1 MKRTKKDLTWHAG
14 LHVVSDRGV
23 FVCEQ
28 VATYQDM
35 RVGAPVFR
43 GLLRTLCYDGR
54 ALIFLQVSGP
64 LHVARRVQ
72 YLGVMSHSR
81 PTIPV
86 PAEPA
91 PPADAP
97 ASAKAIAFALD
108 RALGGRG
115 DFIRAAHGA
124 ACDCDHC
131 EPSQESTKS

>member
-1 MKRTKKDLTWHAG
+1 M
-14 LHVVSDRGV
+14 
-23 FVCEQ
+23 
-28 VATYQDM
+28 
-35 RVGAPVFR
+35 
-43 GLLRTLCYDGR
+43 
-54 ALIFLQVSGP
+54 
-64 LHVARRVQ
+64 ARRVQ
-72 YLGVMSHSR
+72 TQENMSHSNDHR

-131 EPSQESTKS
+131 DPTQESPKS